1 MVFITTFEIKI
12 KLNLETQNYDKADIN
27 NNDQEN
33 EHNIIVLDRKD
44 VPNHFEEHLSNPV
57 RDNFFLDG

>member
-1 MVFITTFEIKI
+1 M
-12 KLNLETQNYDKADIN
+12 ETQNYDKSDIN

-33 EHNIIVLDRKD
+33 EHNIIVLDRED
-44 VPNHFEEHLSNPV
+44 VPNHFEEYLSNSV